1 MIQFELLQKKDI
13 ETVTALMKDFYAID
27 HYPFDALVA
36 KELFEEFIT
45 NKNLGECWLIKYNKE
60 VVGYVILTFIF
71 SFEYQGKIAF
81 LDELYLQPK
90 AQGKGIGKKAIVF
103 TQEFCHKNNFR
114 LMYLEV
120 EEHNEK
126 AQQLYLKNGFTIH
139 KRNLMKFQL

>member
-36 KELFEEFIT
+36 KKLFEEFIT
-45 NKNLGECWLIKYNKE
+45 NKHLGECWLIKYNKE

-90 AQGKGIGKKAIVF
+90 AQGKGIGKKAIAF

-139 KRNLMKFQL
+139 KRQLMKYHL